1 MLQELASVAA
11 RYRDISPRQ
20 LVMMATSVP
29 AKIARLGD
37 RLGTLAPRFASDIL
51 VIKNHGDTPYETVV
65 SATPAD
71 VQLVAVAGVPIYGE
85 PGLMRALLPG
95 SQLTEITV
103 CGSRKALAPISSLPN
118 GWDGLTRELDAELRR
133 YGTMLSPIECR

>member
-71 VQLVAVAGVPIYGE
+71 VQLVAVAGVPIYE
-85 PGLMRALLPG
+85 PVGRDNRLRQSEGPCAY
-95 SQLTEITV
+95 QLT
-103 CGSRKALAPISSLPN
+103 SKRM
-118 GWDGLTRELDAELRR
+118 GWAHR
-133 YGTMLSPIECR
+133 